1 MALLETG
8 QQQAQQKVG
17 TLRHILYTLLTKEM
31 TQRITSDS
39 RINSCTPL
47 SKPQLRS
54 SVPRSVPGG
63 KEIRS

>member
-31 TQRITSDS
+31 TQRITSD
-39 RINSCTPL
+39 
-47 SKPQLRS
+47 
-54 SVPRSVPGG
+54 
-63 KEIRS
+63 